1 MPHRNIDTHRITA
14 WLEAM
19 VRIESINPDL
29 APGGSGE
36 GELASWFGVT
46 LNTLGFDVTFEDA
59 APGRPNVIARRP
71 GRGEAPPL
79 MFCGH
84 LDTVGVTDYD
94 GNPLEPRIAEGKLY
108 GRGSYDMKGGLAA
121 VLGAV
126 AAAASTP
133 GDIWLGLVIDEEYA
147 SIGADALVGSAPAMP
162 TVLVEPSDLRACI
175 AHKGFAWLTVTTEGQ
190 AAHGSLTELGIDAIA
205 HMGRL
210 LGELE
215 SWPDTVFA
223 AQDDPLVGRASA
235 HASLIDGGQGWS
247 TYPDRCSLKV
257 EHRLLP
263 DQKAE
268 AALALWEDAIARQ
281 SEADPRFMARAAL
294 DLYRPG
300 YRIAEDA
307 PVVGALQAAVQTA
320 TGATAPICGIPAWM
334 DSAVLSAAGF
344 PTVIYGPSGAG
355 AHAAVEHVDLESVYT
370 CARVYAAMMQAWG

>member
-1 MPHRNIDTHRITA
+1 MPYRKVDTNRITA
-14 WLEAM
+14 LLEAM

-36 GELASWFGVT
+36 GELAAWFGVT
-46 LNTLGFDVTFEDA
+46 LNTLGFDVTFEDV
-59 APGRPNVIARRP
+59 APGRPNVIARRA

-94 GNPLEPRIAEGKLY
+94 GNPLDPRIADGKLY

-126 AAAASTP
+126 AALPETA
-133 GDIWLGLVIDEEYA
+133 GDVWLGLVIDEEYA
-147 SIGADALVGSAPAMP
+147 SIGADALAGSAPPMA
-162 TVLVEPSDLRACI
+162 TVLVEPTDMRACI

-190 AAHGSLTELGIDAIA
+190 AAHGSLTAQGIDAIA

-210 LGELE
+210 LGEME
-215 SWPDTVFA
+215 SWAADVFA
-223 AQDDPLVGRASA
+223 AQDDPLVGPASA
-235 HASLIDGGQGWS
+235 HASLIDGGLGWS

-263 DQKAE
+263 EQTSQD
-268 AALALWEDAIARQ
+268 ALALWEDAIARQ
-281 SEADPRFMARAAL
+281 SAADPRFMARAAL

-307 PVVGALQAAVQTA
+307 GVTEALQAAVMA
-320 TGATAPICGIPAWM
+320 VTGAPAAICGIPAWM
-334 DSAVLSAAGF
+334 DSAVLSVAGF
-344 PTVIYGPSGAG
+344 PTIIYGPSGTG
-355 AHAAVEHVDLESVYT
+355 AHAATEYVDLDSVFT
-370 CARVYAAMMQAWG
+370 CAKVYAAMIQAWR